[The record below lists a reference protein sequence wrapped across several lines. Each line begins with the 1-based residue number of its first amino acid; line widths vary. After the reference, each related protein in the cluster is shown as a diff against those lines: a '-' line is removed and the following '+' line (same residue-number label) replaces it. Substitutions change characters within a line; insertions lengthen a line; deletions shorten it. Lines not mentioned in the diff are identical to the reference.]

1 MLQHFAVPI
10 VVIVGIALAIYVLK
24 QLFGTVRVWEYEKGL
39 RYERGRFV
47 RVLDPGQYW
56 VFNYITH
63 ITRVD
68 MRPQYVTITG
78 QEVLSGDSIALKVS
92 VAIRYQVV
100 DPYAVINKVQDYS
113 QSVHLIAQLAL
124 REIIGSKPIDELL
137 ENRRSFDTMLM
148 EQCKTEIEELGLTL
162 LSVNIRDIM
171 FPGELKN
178 VFAQVVKARKE
189 GLAALERARGETAAL
204 RNLANAAKL
213 MENNPA
219 LMQLRIIQ
227 SLGGSSGNT
236 IVMGLPQDAALPTI
250 QKKGAPKD
258 DTVE

>member
-1 MLQHFAVPI
+1 MQQLAAP
-10 VVIVGIALAIYVLK
+10 IALVLGVAVAIYALRR
-24 QLFGTVRVWEYEKGL
+24 QFENVRVWEYEKGL
-39 RYERGRFV
+39 RYERGRFTL
-47 RVLDPGQYW
+47 VLDPGQYW
-56 VFNYITH
+56 ILKYRTH

-68 MRPQYVTITG
+68 MRPQFVTLTG
-78 QEVLSGDSIALKVS
+78 QEALSADSVTLKVS
-92 VAIRYQVV
+92 VAIRYQVA
-100 DPYAVINKVQDYS
+100 DPYIAINKVQDYS
-113 QSVHLIAQLAL
+113 QSLHLLAQLAL

-137 ENRRSFDTMLM
+137 ENRQSFDSALM
-148 EQCKTEIEELGLTL
+148 EQRKKEMEELGLTL

-236 IVMGLPQDAALPTI
+236 IVMGLPQDTVLSMTP
-250 QKKGAPKD
+250 KKGSPKD
-258 DTVE
+258 ETGE

>member
-1 MLQHFAVPI
+1 LQHLAVPI
-10 VVIVGIALAIYVLK
+10 ALIIGVALVIYALRR
-24 QLFGTVRVWEYEKGL
+24 QFENVRVWEYEKGL
-39 RYERGRFV
+39 LYERGRFA
-47 RVLDPGQYW
+47 RLLDPGQYW
-56 VFNYITH
+56 VFKFRRH

-68 MRPQYVTITG
+68 MRPQHVAITG
-78 QEVLSGDSIALKVS
+78 QEVLSADSITLKVS
-92 VAIRYQVV
+92 VAIRYQVA
-100 DPYAVINKVQDYS
+100 DPYIAVNKVQDYS
-113 QSVHLIAQLAL
+113 QSLHLLVQLAL

-137 ENRRSFDTMLM
+137 ENRQSFDTTLM
-148 EQCKTEIEELGLTL
+148 EQCTKEIAELGLTL

-189 GLAALERARGETAAL
+189 GLAALERARAETAAL
-204 RNLANAAKL
+204 RNLANAAKV

-236 IVMGLPQDAALPTI
+236 IVMGLPQDSVLSVTP
-250 QKKGAPKD
+250 KKGSPKHE
-258 DTVE
+258 TTE

>member
-1 MLQHFAVPI
+1 MQQLAAPI
-10 VVIVGIALAIYVLK
+10 ALVLGIALVIYALRR
-24 QLFGTVRVWEYEKGL
+24 QFENVRVWEYEKGL
-39 RYERGRFV
+39 MYERGRFM
-47 RVLDPGQYW
+47 RVLDSGQYW
-56 VFNYITH
+56 VFKYRTH
-63 ITRVD
+63 IARVD

-78 QEVLSGDSIALKVS
+78 QEVLSADSITLKVS
-92 VAIRYQVV
+92 VAIRCQVA
-100 DPYAVINKVQDYS
+100 DPYTAVNKVQDYS
-113 QSVHLIAQLAL
+113 QSLHLLVQLAL

-137 ENRRSFDTMLM
+137 ENRRSFDSVLM
-148 EQCKTEIEELGLTL
+148 DQCKKEVEELGLAL

-204 RNLANAAKL
+204 RNLSNAAKL

-219 LMQLRIIQ
+219 LMQLRVIQ

-236 IVMGLPQDAALPTI
+236 IVMGLPQDSVLPMSP
-250 QKKGAPKD
+250 KKGSPKD
-258 DTVE
+258 ETVE